1 MQVCADLYSIATAD
15 SLPSDETVKLLSE
28 VLYEL
33 PDLGNALLVAI
44 GLVHLRLEIHI
55 ACLHHSLDELC
66 GIATAAGISAYKPN
80 DTRLHTAAVRFY
92 RLLALFDVPAK
103 EATEKEAELQRLWS
117 RIANL
122 LASWTSVLDRTTVL
136 SCLLAQKSQSM
147 CRWFVEQLNA
157 ADLRHL
163 ISKNVPTL
171 ISSVYGDSTTPV
183 RTVPVATFIH
193 EQTLS
198 DDDTCKT
205 KSEDTFIDDTGFMP
219 VTADKSE
226 VVHNLSPIVSN
237 DTVHIM
243 ALSSTASHHAAWFHL
258 YMMCFRRKI
267 HFLDLFLVS
276 NACLILTSVVLC
288 F

>member
-15 SLPSDETVKLLSE
+15 SLPSEETVKLLTA

-33 PDLGNALLVAI
+33 PDLGNALLIAI

-66 GIATAAGISAYKPN
+66 SIAATASITTYKPS
-80 DTRLHTAAVRFY
+80 DAHLHAAAVRFY

-103 EATEKEAELQRLWS
+103 EATEKEAELHRLWS
-117 RIANL
+117 RIANM
-122 LASWTSVLDRTTVL
+122 LASRTSVLDRTTVL

-147 CRWFVEQLNA
+147 CRWFVKLLNA

-163 ISKNVPTL
+163 ISKNVPT
-171 ISSVYGDSTTPV
+171 SVYSDSTTPV
-183 RTVPVATFIH
+183 RTVPDSTFIR
-193 EQTLS
+193 EQTLP
-198 DDDTCKT
+198 DDDTRKD
-205 KSEDTFIDDTGFMP
+205 KSEEMVLDDTGFLP
-219 VTADKSE
+219 SAVDKSE
-226 VVHNLSPIVSN
+226 VMRNVSPIVSN

-243 ALSSTASHHAAWFHL
+243 ALSSTTSRHAAWFHL
-258 YMMCFRRKI
+258 YMMCFKRKI

-276 NACLILTSVVLC
+276 NVCLILPSVLC